1 MKDFI
6 QFIADIA
13 KNKKLRD
20 EFLKLLG
27 QKNLA
32 AKKLENWFISKG
44 YTDISLADCEAIIKN
59 KKKILDASNQ
69 YSPKY

>member
-20 EFLKLLG
+20 VFIKLMK
-27 QKNLA
+27 QNIT

-44 YTDISLADCEAIIKN
+44 YTDISLADCQAIIKN
-59 KKKILDASNQ
+59 KKKILDASDQ